1 MRTQINFSLPANFF
15 LLPRHCELFFCAS
28 AIFLSLA
35 LIHTFPHLEM
45 AVVNFAVASD
55 CSTDRQRLSY
65 SQHNTANLYK
75 DRYAVVEQEMV
86 IEFAIGDFEAQLVVE
101 VESPRVDNNLTSCIS
116 SCRVSWVGSILAD
129 NTADNTVLDD

>member
-1 MRTQINFSLPANFF
+1 MNENEINFSLSTNCC
-15 LLPRHCELFFCAS
+15 RQ
-28 AIFLSLA
+28 FLSSIFRFFFAPA
-35 LIHTFPHLEM
+35 LIHTFPHLET

-75 DRYAVVEQEMV
+75 DRYAVVEQDLV

-101 VESPRVDNNLTSCIS
+101 VESPMVDNNLTSNIS
-116 SCRVSWVGSILAD
+116 SRRVSWVESILAD
-129 NTADNTVLDD
+129 NTVDNTVLDD